1 MAGIGPSI
9 SLKGEK
15 EFRQAI
21 SAINS
26 EMKVLG
32 SEMNKVTAEFS
43 DNSKSVD
50 ALKARNEVLNKEI
63 EKQTDKVSLL
73 KGALSEAEK
82 QYGESD
88 KRTLNWK
95 SSLNNA
101 EAELT
106 KLTKEVDK
114 NEKAM
119 KDAEK
124 PTEEVGKELK
134 TLGSNADDAGKKTS
148 ILGDVIKGKL
158 ISEAIVAGIKG
169 LGNALKSAAVGLK
182 DMAIESAAYAD
193 EVITT
198 AAQTGLA
205 TDKIQELKYASE
217 LVDVPLETV
226 TKTMARNIRAMGD
239 AQSGTAQYVEAYE
252 KLGISVTNADGTL
265 RDSQTV
271 YWELID
277 ALGAIDNATER
288 DSIAMDLLGR
298 SAQEL
303 NPLILAGSATMEEL
317 ATEAQ
322 NMGAVLSED
331 ALTELGAFDDGM
343 RRMEN
348 SMTSLKNNVGAVLAP
363 ALADLSELAASKLGA
378 FSKSIQEAGGDVGKI
393 SEIVG
398 NALLD
403 MVNEIVE
410 KLPDMMKGAISLIK
424 AFMDGILSQLPAIAT
439 TAFQIVMQLVTTIIG
454 MLPEIINTGMDL
466 LMSLINGIANSIPQ
480 LIPVIIQ
487 AVMTI
492 VKTLLDNLPELVR
505 TALKMI
511 MALAKGLVD
520 AIPQLIEAIPEIIE
534 SLIQAI
540 VEMLPE
546 IIIMGVT
553 LVIELGKGLIKAIPA
568 LIKNIPEIIKALI
581 NGFKNGIANFRGIG
595 GDLISGLWQGIED
608 SLSWLWNKIT
618 DVANT
623 IGNWFKDVFQIGS
636 PSKLF
641 ADEIGANLGLGIGVG
656 FEDVMKDV
664 SKDMANAVPTDFD
677 LNANVTGGVGMKSE
691 IHLHIGT
698 LVADE
703 WGLKELERKL
713 KNVRVQESYRLAGGL
728 A

>member
-82 QYGESD
+82 QYGEND

-95 SSLNNA
+95 ISLNNA

-106 KLTKEVDK
+106 HLNKEVDK

-124 PTEEVGKELK
+124 PTKEVGKELK

-158 ISEAIVAGIKG
+158 ISEAIIAGIKG

-271 YWELID
+271 YWE
-277 ALGAIDNATER
+277 
-288 DSIAMDLLGR
+288 
-298 SAQEL
+298 
-303 NPLILAGSATMEEL
+303 
-317 ATEAQ
+317 
-322 NMGAVLSED
+322 
-331 ALTELGAFDDGM
+331 
-343 RRMEN
+343 
-348 SMTSLKNNVGAVLAP
+348 
-363 ALADLSELAASKLGA
+363 
-378 FSKSIQEAGGDVGKI
+378 
-393 SEIVG
+393 
-398 NALLD
+398 
-403 MVNEIVE
+403 
-410 KLPDMMKGAISLIK
+410 
-424 AFMDGILSQLPAIAT
+424 
-439 TAFQIVMQLVTTIIG
+439 
-454 MLPEIINTGMDL
+454 
-466 LMSLINGIANSIPQ
+466 
-480 LIPVIIQ
+480 
-487 AVMTI
+487 
-492 VKTLLDNLPELVR
+492 
-505 TALKMI
+505 
-511 MALAKGLVD
+511 
-520 AIPQLIEAIPEIIE
+520 
-534 SLIQAI
+534 
-540 VEMLPE
+540 
-546 IIIMGVT
+546 
-553 LVIELGKGLIKAIPA
+553 
-568 LIKNIPEIIKALI
+568 
-581 NGFKNGIANFRGIG
+581 
-595 GDLISGLWQGIED
+595 
-608 SLSWLWNKIT
+608 
-618 DVANT
+618 
-623 IGNWFKDVFQIGS
+623 
-636 PSKLF
+636 
-641 ADEIGANLGLGIGVG
+641 
-656 FEDVMKDV
+656 
-664 SKDMANAVPTDFD
+664 
-677 LNANVTGGVGMKSE
+677 
-691 IHLHIGT
+691 
-698 LVADE
+698 
-703 WGLKELERKL
+703 
-713 KNVRVQESYRLAGGL
+713 
-728 A
+728 

>member
-1 MAGIGPSI
+1 MTGIGPSI

-21 SAINS
+21 SAINN

-50 ALKARNEVLNKEI
+50 ALKSRNEVLNKEI

-134 TLGSNADDAGKKTS
+134 SLGSNADDAGKKTS

-158 ISEAIVAGIKG
+158 ISEAIIAGIKG
-169 LGNALKSAAVGLK
+169 LGNALKSAATGLR
-182 DMAIESAAYAD
+182 DMVVEGAAYAD
-193 EVITT
+193 SVLTT

-205 TDKIQELKYASE
+205 TDKIQELQYASE
-217 LVDVPLETV
+217 LVDVSLETV
-226 TKTMARNIRAMGD
+226 TGSMARNIRAMGD

-271 YWELID
+271 YWEIVD
-277 ALGAIDNATER
+277 ALGAMDNATER

-303 NPLILAGSATMEEL
+303 NPLILAGSDRMAEL
-317 ATEAQ
+317 AAEAQ
-322 NMGAVLSED
+322 SMGAVLSTD
-331 ALTELGAFDDGM
+331 ALNGLGAFDDGM
-343 RRMEN
+343 VRMEN
-348 SMTSLKNNVGAVLAP
+348 AMTSLKNNVGAVMAP
-363 ALADLSELAASKLGA
+363 ALAEISELAASKLGA
-378 FSKSIQEAGGDVGKI
+378 FAKSIQEAGGDVGKI
-393 SEIVG
+393 GEIIG
-398 NALLD
+398 NTLLD
-403 MVNEIVE
+403 MINEIVE
-410 KLPDMMKGAISLIK
+410 KIPDMMKGAISLIK
-424 AFMDGILSQLPAIAT
+424 AFMDGILSQLPAIVTMAMGL
-439 TAFQIVMQLVTTIIG
+439 VMELITTIVG
-454 MLPEIINTGMDL
+454 MLPDIINTGITV
-466 LMSLINGIANSIPQ
+466 LMSLITGLTNAIPN
-480 LIPVIIQ
+480 LIPVIIE

-511 MALAKGLVD
+511 LALAKGLVD
-520 AIPQLIEAIPEIIE
+520 AIPQLIQAVPEIIE

-553 LVIELGKGLIKAIPA
+553 LVIELGKGLIKAIPT

-581 NGFKNGIANFRGIG
+581 NGFKNGIANFRDIG

-618 DVANT
+618 DVAGQ
-623 IGNWFKDVFQIGS
+623 IGDWFKDAFKIGS